1 MAGKQSVDR
10 LVPATLVWS
19 RAARVEMG
27 ETAVQRK
34 IGRGLVRSYAVVAI
48 AAFSS
53 TLAQAQETAATEQ
66 GKGSV
71 SGLPIPRFVS
81 LKSDEV
87 NLRTG
92 PGKDYPTQWVFRR
105 AGLPVE
111 VIKEFDTWR
120 QVRDADGVTGWVSQ
134 ALLSGR
140 RTAQVLPWEVKQSA
154 AVPKLELKADDSE
167 RAPATALVEA
177 GVIANLQSCDSR
189 WCFVTVETYK
199 GYVEQSKLWGI
210 YPSEILK

>member
-1 MAGKQSVDR
+1 MINRGAKYGEGSRVGRNKGTDWELAGVVGMMVVLGASV
-10 LVPATLVWS
+10 AH
-19 RAARVEMG
+19 
-27 ETAVQRK
+27 
-34 IGRGLVRSYAVVAI
+34 
-48 AAFSS
+48 
-53 TLAQAQETAATEQ
+53 AQDPGAPDP
-66 GKGSV
+66 GKGTV

-87 NLRTG
+87 NLRAG

-111 VIKEFDTWR
+111 IVKEFDNWR
-120 QVRDADGVTGWVSQ
+120 QVRDADGVTGWVNQ

-140 RTAQVLPWEVKQSA
+140 RTAQVLPWDVKPGVA
-154 AVPKLELKADDSE
+154 RPKLELKSDDSE
-167 RAPATALVEA
+167 RAQATALIEA

-189 WCFVTVETYK
+189 WCYVTVETYK

-210 YPSEILK
+210 YPGEVIK

>member
-1 MAGKQSVDR
+1 MRLAIGKGN
-10 LVPATLVWS
+10 LHACG
-19 RAARVEMG
+19 AAVLAMLFSA
-27 ETAVQRK
+27 AV
-34 IGRGLVRSYAVVAI
+34 A
-48 AAFSS
+48 
-53 TLAQAQETAATEQ
+53 AQEGGGAAPD
-66 GKGSV
+66 KGSV

-87 NLRTG
+87 NLRAG

-140 RTAQVLPWEVKQSA
+140 RTAQVLPWEIKPGA
-154 AVPKLELKADDSE
+154 EAPKLELKADDSE

-189 WCFVTVETYK
+189 WCFVTVETFR

-210 YPSEILK
+210 YPGEIIK

>member
-1 MAGKQSVDR
+1 V
-10 LVPATLVWS
+10 T
-19 RAARVEMG
+19 
-27 ETAVQRK
+27 VQREISLGTK
-34 IGRGLVRSYAVVAI
+34 SASSAAVLVMLFSAAVA
-48 AAFSS
+48 
-53 TLAQAQETAATEQ
+53 AQESGEDAP

-111 VIKEFDTWR
+111 VIKEFDVWR
-120 QVRDADGVTGWVSQ
+120 QVRDADGVTGWVNQ

-140 RTAQVLPWEVKQSA
+140 RTAQVLPWEIKPGA
-154 AVPKLELKADDSE
+154 EAPKLELKADDSE
-167 RAPATALVEA
+167 RAQATALVEA

-189 WCFVTVETYK
+189 WCFVTVETFK

-210 YPSEILK
+210 YPGEIIK

>member
-1 MAGKQSVDR
+1 MGRRSRYFGRSQR
-10 LVPATLVWS
+10 LCC
-19 RAARVEMG
+19 
-27 ETAVQRK
+27 TA
-34 IGRGLVRSYAVVAI
+34 AI
-48 AAFSS
+48 ASVI
-53 TLAQAQETAATEQ
+53 TLALFKSTAFAQAPDGRSA

-87 NLRTG
+87 NLRAG

-111 VIKEFDTWR
+111 IVEEFESWR
-120 QVRDADGVTGWVSQ
+120 QVRDADGVMGWVNQ

-140 RTAQVLPWEVKQSA
+140 RTAQVLPWDIKA
-154 AVPKLELKADDSE
+154 GTPPPKLELKADDSE
-167 RAPATALVEA
+167 RATATALVEA

-189 WCFVTVETYK
+189 WCYVTVERFR
-199 GYVEQSKLWGI
+199 GYIEQSKLWGI
-210 YPSEILK
+210 YPGEIIK

>member
-1 MAGKQSVDR
+1 M
-10 LVPATLVWS
+10 
-19 RAARVEMG
+19 
-27 ETAVQRK
+27 
-34 IGRGLVRSYAVVAI
+34 GRGSRYFGLARRLCCTAAVGAVI
-48 AAFSS
+48 
-53 TLAQAQETAATEQ
+53 TLAGLAGPAFAQAPDGPSA

-87 NLRTG
+87 NLRAG

-111 VIKEFDTWR
+111 VLQEFESWR
-120 QVRDADGVTGWVSQ
+120 QVRDADGVMGWVNQ

-140 RTAQVLPWEVKQSA
+140 RTAQVLPWDLKA
-154 AVPKLELKADDSE
+154 GTPPPKLELKADDSE
-167 RAPATALVEA
+167 RATATALVEA

-189 WCFVTVETYK
+189 WCYVTVETFR
-199 GYVEQSKLWGI
+199 GYIEQSKLWGI
-210 YPSEILK
+210 YPGEIIK

>member
-1 MAGKQSVDR
+1 MTARAKMVLREIGKGTFCVCAVAVSALLLSSASEAQDGG
-10 LVPATLVWS
+10 T
-19 RAARVEMG
+19 G
-27 ETAVQRK
+27 ET
-34 IGRGLVRSYAVVAI
+34 
-48 AAFSS
+48 
-53 TLAQAQETAATEQ
+53 
-66 GKGSV
+66 GKGAV

-140 RTAQVLPWEVKQSA
+140 RTAQVLPWEIKAGTA
-154 AVPKLELKADDSE
+154 APKLELKADDSE
-167 RAPATALVEA
+167 RAQPTALVEA

-189 WCFVTVETYK
+189 WCFVTVETFK

-210 YPSEILK
+210 YPGEIIK

>member
-1 MAGKQSVDR
+1 MRRD
-10 LVPATLVWS
+10 
-19 RAARVEMG
+19 
-27 ETAVQRK
+27 
-34 IGRGLVRSYAVVAI
+34 IGREALRACAVAV
-48 AAFSS
+48 
-53 TLAQAQETAATEQ
+53 LAMLISAKAEAQETGAEAI
-66 GKGSV
+66 GKGPV

-111 VIKEFDTWR
+111 VIKEFETWR

-140 RTAQVLPWEVKQSA
+140 RTAQVLPWEIKAGA
-154 AVPKLELKADDSE
+154 ASPKLELKADDSD

-177 GVIANLQSCDSR
+177 GVIANLQTCDSR
-189 WCFVTVETYK
+189 WCYVTVEAFR

-210 YPSEILK
+210 YPGEIIK

>member
-1 MAGKQSVDR
+1 MKRIVTRGRRRAGR
-10 LVPATLVWS
+10 
-19 RAARVEMG
+19 
-27 ETAVQRK
+27 
-34 IGRGLVRSYAVVAI
+34 IVALI
-48 AAFSS
+48 AAACAA
-53 TLAQAQETAATEQ
+53 TAALAQQPAPE
-66 GKGSV
+66 KGAV

-111 VIKEFDTWR
+111 VLKEFEGWR
-120 QVRDADGVTGWVSQ
+120 EVRDAEGVTGWVSQ
-134 ALLSGR
+134 TLLSGR
-140 RTAQVLPWEVKQSA
+140 RTALVLPWESKPDTPP
-154 AVPKLELKADDSE
+154 PKLELREDDSE
-167 RAPATALVEA
+167 TARPTALIEA

-189 WCFVTVETYK
+189 WCYVTVETFR

-210 YPSEILK
+210 YPGEVIR

>member
-1 MAGKQSVDR
+1 MKMRGAV
-10 LVPATLVWS
+10 
-19 RAARVEMG
+19 
-27 ETAVQRK
+27 VQRK
-34 IGRGLVRSYAVVAI
+34 IGRGIRRACALAAV
-48 AAFSS
+48 AAFPSGM
-53 TLAQAQETAATEQ
+53 AQAQDSGAAEQ

-140 RTAQVLPWEVKQSA
+140 RTAQVLPWEIKQGA

-167 RAPATALVEA
+167 RAPATALIEA

-189 WCFVTVETYK
+189 WCFVTVETFK

-210 YPSEILK
+210 YPSEIIK

>member
-1 MAGKQSVDR
+1 LNV
-10 LVPATLVWS
+10 
-19 RAARVEMG
+19 RVEIGTWTGGACAVAM
-27 ETAVQRK
+27 TAALSMALWS
-34 IGRGLVRSYAVVAI
+34 GAG
-48 AAFSS
+48 
-53 TLAQAQETAATEQ
+53 LAQESGAAEA

-87 NLRTG
+87 NLRAG

-111 VIKEFDTWR
+111 IIKEFDTWR

-140 RTAQVLPWEVKQSA
+140 RTAQVLPWEVKQGA
-154 AVPKLELKADDSE
+154 EAPKLELKADDSE

-189 WCFVTVETYK
+189 WCFVTVETFK

-210 YPSEILK
+210 YPGEIIR